1 MMMEGVES
9 VREKSERDKEGERN
23 IAQIIVGR
31 YKGCPSQGVIY
42 LRW

>member
-9 VREKSERDKEGERN
+9 VREKSERDMEGERN

-31 YKGCPSQGVIY
+31 Y
-42 LRW
+42 